1 MLLRNDLLGND
12 PRLVHTARLAGCDVL
27 LHATPPCVPPP
38 SLPPALPLENDP
50 SPQTVNVRTVM
61 GMMGI
66 STETLL
72 GKLRI
77 RLATL
82 ATGKLHTVDLPL
94 QVGVSHYSLTVA

>member
-1 MLLRNDLLGND
+1 MCHTQHH
-12 PRLVHTARLAGCDVL
+12 LVLPL
-27 LHATPPCVPPP
+27 EI
-38 SLPPALPLENDP
+38 LPPALPRENDAP
-50 SPQTVNVRTVM
+50 PQTVNVRTVM

-94 QVGVSHYSLTVA
+94 QVSVAYHSLTGA